1 VKYNPGDLVK
11 IGLCMDGTPRSN
23 TWSWK
28 DQVGIIVQKLDAQAI
43 VVADAGSG
51 AYDYQ
56 LLLNGELL
64 YFREEELE
72 KLS

>member
-1 VKYNPGDLVK
+1 
-11 IGLCMDGTPRSN
+11 MDGTPRSN